1 MTAPDGLMNIT
12 RAKPVQFSPVVC
24 VPGHE
29 PFNRRC
35 LQEVINFNPYKPS
48 VLFCGTSANSAKRG
62 VCSGSPLFAYRS
74 FF

>member
-1 MTAPDGLMNIT
+1 MTFTTAPDGLMNIT

-35 LQEVINFNPYKPS
+35 LQEVINFNPYKPNVNVIFVDIVKQCKTRS
-48 VLFCGTSANSAKRG
+48 DAATRG
-62 VCSGSPLFAYRS
+62 V
-74 FF
+74 